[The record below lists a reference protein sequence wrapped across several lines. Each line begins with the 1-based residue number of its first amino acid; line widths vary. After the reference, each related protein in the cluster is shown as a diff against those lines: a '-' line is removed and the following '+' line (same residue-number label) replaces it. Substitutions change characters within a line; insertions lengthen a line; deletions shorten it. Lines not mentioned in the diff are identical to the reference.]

1 MSLKKESDVKK
12 KKKKSDVNVRAAMA
26 LHNFRGS
33 RLLLFCFFPSIVV

>member
-1 MSLKKESDVKK
+1 MSLKKESDVK